1 MAERAEHQPIPDRL
15 VCPNCPADYPTPFS
29 RRYITCRRCGS
40 EFLAPD
46 DARDVGS
53 DEANAEW
60 VVGDGCDEEAADG
73 SSDDRTR
80 RYLQTIRT
88 SASSI
93 ALGFNG
99 AAFCFWLAGIVS
111 FEIAAMTM
119 VLVMNG
125 YLVQDRL

>member
-29 RRYITCRRCGS
+29 RRYITCRRCET

-46 DARDVGS
+46 DARDAADEEVGS
-53 DEANAEW
+53 D
-60 VVGDGCDEEAADG
+60 VPVGDERREEAAESG
-73 SSDDRTR
+73 NERTH
-80 RYLQTIRT
+80 RYLEAIRA
-88 SASSI
+88 SAPSV

-111 FEIAAMTM
+111 FEIAVMTM

-125 YLVQDRL
+125 FLVQDRL

>member
-1 MAERAEHQPIPDRL
+1 MAERAEQQPIPDRL

-46 DARDVGS
+46 DARDAET
-53 DEANAEW
+53 DEANAEE
-60 VVGDGCDEEAADG
+60 VVGDERSEEAADG
-73 SSDDRTR
+73 RSDDRTR
-80 RYLQTIRT
+80 RYLQTIQT
-88 SASSI
+88 GAPAI

-99 AAFCFWLAGIVS
+99 AAFCFWLVGIVS
-111 FEIAAMTM
+111 FEIAIMTM
-119 VLVMNG
+119 VLVTNG

>member
-1 MAERAEHQPIPDRL
+1 MAERAEHQQIPDRL

-29 RRYITCRRCGS
+29 RRYITCRRCES

-46 DARDVGS
+46 DARDAGS
-53 DEANAEW
+53 DEADAEG
-60 VVGDGCDEEAADG
+60 VVGDERGEEAADG

-88 SASSI
+88 SAPSI

-119 VLVMNG
+119 VLVVNG